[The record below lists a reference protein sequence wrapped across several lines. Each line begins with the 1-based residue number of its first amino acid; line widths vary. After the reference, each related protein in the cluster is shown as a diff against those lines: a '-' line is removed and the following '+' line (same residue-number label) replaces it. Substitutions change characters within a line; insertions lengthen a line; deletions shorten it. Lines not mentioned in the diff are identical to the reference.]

1 MARVDGVTYTL
12 MGLPI
17 PPKGTQAAI
26 LTQAEYTETRT
37 FFEMACGNASLL
49 LDFYSPVTPDDLVGQ
64 SMPFSYLV
72 VSASGASSVVVYSDI
87 DETWT
92 GQFGQGQA
100 NFTSSNGVSMYT
112 ITVKNAVTYATA
124 GDQALWGTAIL
135 AAGGANNTA
144 VQSGNGVLG
153 RIRNSFA
160 SNGTLA
166 GANGNFLAGD
176 IVALAQPVTSTAN
189 ATFVIGYER
198 TSAVNYMG
206 KPQTPYYRSVYNDT
220 LSAVQAFISNYSS
233 VSDAAQVLQSGMT
246 DGANDIAGT
255 NYSTIVKLSLRQA
268 YGACDITIPQDTLDT
283 DSAMIFV
290 KDISGTGD
298 AQVVDTLFPMFPVFY
313 VLNPDWIGLTLEP
326 LLQYL
331 QTGAYNSSFF
341 VHDLGLY
348 PNATGP
354 LSTSPQMPVEESGN
368 ALILAYAY
376 ANLTENKAWVTRYTP
391 VLQKYAADYLQK
403 SGLNQVAQLSADV
416 PSGPLA
422 NQTNLAVKAAVAL
435 NAFGK
440 MTGMTN
446 YSTTGLSFANQ
457 LYNGGLGTD
466 SNKSHFTFQYSG
478 GSNATNF
485 SATWGQ
491 TYNLYPDALFNLST
505 FPQAAFDMQSD
516 YYPTLFPQ
524 VANTYGVPVYSTVH
538 WARTDWAHFV
548 GSYASNDTR
557 TLFVNEVWSFLNQS
571 TLLDQVPFSDRYNV
585 SGPGRG
591 EYFTYKARP
600 VAGGHYALLAEQ
612 YGPSAFS
619 S

>member
-1 MARVDGVTYTL
+1 
-12 MGLPI
+12 MGMPL

-37 FFEMACGNASLL
+37 FFDMQCGNASIL
-49 LDFYSPVTPDDLVGQ
+49 LDFYSPVTPNDLVGQ

-72 VSASGASSVVVYSDI
+72 VSATGADSVVVYTDI

-100 NFTSSNGVSMYT
+100 NFTTSNGLSMYT
-112 ITVKNAVTYATA
+112 LTVKNAVTYATA
-124 GDQALWGTAIL
+124 GDQALWGTVVL
-135 AAGGANNTA
+135 ASGNSNNTA
-144 VQSGNGVLG
+144 VQSGNGVLS

-176 IVALAQPVTSTAN
+176 IVALAQPITSTAN
-189 ATFVIGYER
+189 ATFIIGYDR

-220 LSAVQAFISNYSS
+220 LSAVQAFMTNYTSES
-233 VSDAAQVLQSGMT
+233 GAAQVLQSSLT
-246 DGANDIAGT
+246 DDANDVAGT
-255 NYSTIVKLSLRQA
+255 NYSTVIKLSLRQA
-268 YGACDITIPQDTLDT
+268 YGACDVTIPQDTLDT
-283 DSAMIFV
+283 DSAMVFV

-298 AQVVDTLFPMFPVFY
+298 AQVMDVLYPMFPVFY
-313 VLNPDWIGLTLEP
+313 VLDPKWIGLTLEP

-331 QTGAYNSSFF
+331 QSGAYNSSFF

-348 PNATGP
+348 PNAIGP
-354 LSTSPQMPVEESGN
+354 SSSSPQMPVEESGN

-376 ANLTENKAWVTRYTP
+376 ASLTGDTAWATKYTP
-391 VLQKYAADYLQK
+391 LLQKYAADYLQK

-422 NQTNLAVKAAVAL
+422 NQTNLAIKAAVAL

-440 MTGMTN
+440 MTNMTS
-446 YSTTGLSFANQ
+446 YSTAGLSFANQ

-466 SNKSHFTFQYSG
+466 ANKSYFTFQYSG
-478 GSNATNF
+478 GANATNF
-485 SATWGQ
+485 STTWVQ
-491 TYNLYPDALFNLST
+491 SYNLYPDALFNLST

-516 YYPTLFPQ
+516 YYPTLFPE
-524 VANTYGVPVYSTVH
+524 VANTYGVPVYSSVH
-538 WARTDWAHFV
+538 WARTDWAYFV

-557 TLFVNEVWSFLNQS
+557 TLFVDEVWSFLNMS
-571 TLLDQVPFSDRYNV
+571 TALDQVPFSDRYNV

-600 VAGGHYALLAEQ
+600 VVGGHFALLAEQ
-612 YGPSAFS
+612 YGPDSVS
-619 S
+619 E